1 MIYYKQNYE
10 LYLWSMENRDVVF
23 HEWDVWKKLF
33 NPIDKILALS
43 KEQTSIHSFQSR
55 PESPTWLGFGRM
67 SWTLENNKKWCCK
80 YQTGKYSDGATRFS
94 NTQIWASSR
103 NLVHKGK
110 APLDVFIKTDDA
122 KFSRGTRQT
131 LLIAINDNFAKKHE
145 LQLNEY
151 SNEISSILPNTQK
164 LKTKRGWAE
173 SVHENSYSNGLE
185 NAFLNQ
191 LWEKLNN

>member
-10 LYLWSMENRDVVF
+10 LYLWSIANRDVVF
-23 HEWDVWKKLF
+23 HEWNVWQKLF

-43 KEQTSIHSFQSR
+43 KKQTSIHSFQSR
-55 PESPTWLGFGRM
+55 PESPTWLRFGRM
-67 SWTLENNKKWCCK
+67 SWTLENNRKWCCK

-103 NLVHKGK
+103 NLVQKDK
-110 APLDVFIKTDDA
+110 SPLDVFVKTDDA

-131 LLIAINDNFAKKHE
+131 LLLAINDNFAKKHE

-151 SNEISSILPNTQK
+151 SNEISSILPNAQK
-164 LKTKRGWAE
+164 LKTKRSWAE

-185 NAFLNQ
+185 HAFLHQ